1 MILKKLELY
10 NCLGILN
17 GIGQEKI
24 EIDFSSFKKGLILI
38 QGKSGTGKST
48 LLNNCQPF
56 RGKFKD
62 NFLSDGYRYLEF
74 EFKGNTYLSQVY
86 VGKAMLFKNGELLNQ
101 TQKLSEYDEI
111 LEEELGSEDA
121 FTKLLYAGRRFKNI
135 LDLTKGEKKD
145 LIVDYLLEDLK
156 KYDEYQAKIKKEYDS
171 KLTLIREYE
180 IRLESAESLEQECGS
195 LEADIE
201 LSKISLEACNAELVS
216 LENEQKDYIEKK
228 KENDELK
235 EKINLKVQ
243 EQTTHKLT
251 LDSLNRE
258 LEHIKEKMQSGASR
272 YTQLQASIK
281 EAGVDSFEEIDE
293 EALRSE
299 KEEYQNKIKDSEA
312 GKKDLEIECKG
323 RLQTFISKQ
332 DDFFKLKE
340 TTLPCDSS
348 LQIKCPLTKSR
359 DISKLLADTEKE
371 LEELQ
376 TLHEIAVKKFNSYIV
391 VNYSKEIREI
401 DAKLAQA
408 KKQRDVQSLKYEL
421 ETLITTAGELK
432 AQKAETEAKLV
443 EPRSRFDSLI
453 DIIDNLKAKLSDSL
467 VDRSTDISD
476 CKIEIAKI
484 ETKISES
491 KKRIESNKEKIA
503 ELSDLKTR
511 LHDLKKEAEEY
522 PLLIEF
528 FSNTGAK
535 VFDLQNAGNQISDVA
550 NNLLSNYKNKN
561 IRIQFETLKANAKGE
576 LKEVFDIQ
584 NQMDGGDWK
593 TYASDGETVVI
604 SNSIREAM
612 CYLRQTHD
620 FKTVFV
626 DELCGSI
633 DSESR
638 IGFIKLLEE
647 GAELNLRNYT
657 FIISHS
663 QEVQSYIE
671 QKIILSGD
679 ELIIET
685 V

>member
-1 MILKKLELY
+1 MILKRLELY

-17 GIGQEKI
+17 GIGQDKI
-24 EIDFSSFKKGLILI
+24 EVDFSSFKKGLILI

-62 NFLSDGYRYLEF
+62 NFLPDGYRYLEF
-74 EFKGNTYLSQVY
+74 EFKGNNYLSQVY
-86 VGKAMLFKNGELLNQ
+86 VNKAMLFKNGELLNQ
-101 TQKLSEYDEI
+101 TQKLNEYDEV

-180 IRLESAESLEQECGS
+180 IRLEGAESLEQECSS

-201 LSKISLEACNAELVS
+201 LSKISLEACNAELLS
-216 LENEQKDYIEKK
+216 LENEQKAYIEKK

-243 EQTTHKLT
+243 EQTSHKLT

-258 LEHIKEKMQSGASR
+258 LERIKDKMQSGASR
-272 YTQLQASIK
+272 YTQLQSLIK
-281 EAGVDSFEEIDE
+281 EAGIDNFEEIDE
-293 EALRSE
+293 ESLRLK
-299 KEEYQNKIKDSEA
+299 KEEYKKLVRDSEEA
-312 GKKDLEIECKG
+312 KRGLEGECKAK
-323 RLQTFISKQ
+323 LQTFISKQ
-332 DDFFKLKE
+332 GDFFKLKE

-348 LQIKCPLTKSR
+348 LQIKCPLTKNR

-371 LEELQ
+371 VEDLQ
-376 TLHEIAVKKFNSYIV
+376 ILHETAVKDFNLYKV
-391 VNYSKEIREI
+391 VDYSKEIRDI
-401 DAKLAQA
+401 DDKLEQA
-408 KKQRDVQSLKYEL
+408 KRQREVQNLKYEL
-421 ETLITTAGELK
+421 ETLIITAGELK
-432 AQKAETEAKLV
+432 TQKAEIEAKLI
-443 EPRSRFDSLI
+443 EPRARLDSLI
-453 DIIDNLKAKLSDSL
+453 DVIGRLKEKLSDSL

-491 KKRIESNKEKIA
+491 QKRIETNKEKIA
-503 ELSDLKTR
+503 ELSDLETR

-561 IRIQFETLKANAKGE
+561 IKIQFETLKTNAKGE

-626 DELCGSI
+626 DELDGSI

-638 IGFIKLLEE
+638 VGFMKLLED
-647 GAELNLRNYT
+647 GAELNQRYHT
-657 FIISHS
+657 FLISHS
-663 QEVQSYIE
+663 EEVKSYVE
-671 QKIILSGD
+671 QKIIFENG
-679 ELIIET
+679 EIIIS
-685 V
+685 